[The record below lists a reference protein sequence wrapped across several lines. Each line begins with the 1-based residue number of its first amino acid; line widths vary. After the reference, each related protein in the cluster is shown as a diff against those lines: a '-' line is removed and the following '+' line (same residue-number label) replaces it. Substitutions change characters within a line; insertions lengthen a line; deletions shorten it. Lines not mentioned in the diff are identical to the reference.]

1 MPGEVRRIP
10 IRCDIFFKTKQCF
23 ADHLLLPL
31 FALLRFGKLL
41 FAYAFEQR
49 QDELQRAAFDPFAV
63 RMRILLLGK
72 ISGGEIRFMGQRI
85 DGKKGHDIAGMGLAQ
100 CLEGRHVFGNLTVK
114 ENLQMGAYLRRDAD
128 GIKRDFEYVYNLFP
142 RLKEREAQGAKTLS
156 GGEQQMLAVGRALM
170 QSPKLLMMDEPSLG
184 LAPLV
189 IQEIFNTIKRIN
201 ADGIPILLIE
211 QNSNAALKVANR
223 GYVIENGEIVLADT
237 SANLLANE
245 DVKKAYLGGQ

>member
-1 MPGEVRRIP
+1 
-10 IRCDIFFKTKQCF
+10 
-23 ADHLLLPL
+23 
-31 FALLRFGKLL
+31 
-41 FAYAFEQR
+41 
-49 QDELQRAAFDPFAV
+49 
-63 RMRILLLGK
+63 
-72 ISGGEIRFMGQRI
+72 
-85 DGKKGHDIAGMGLAQ
+85 
-100 CLEGRHVFGNLTVK
+100 
-114 ENLQMGAYLRRDAD
+114 
-128 GIKRDFEYVYNLFP
+128 
-142 RLKEREAQGAKTLS
+142 
-156 GGEQQMLAVGRALM
+156 M
-170 QSPKLLMMDEPSLG
+170 QKPKLLMMDEPSLG

>member
-1 MPGEVRRIP
+1 MSKILEVKDLHYHYGEIHALKGISLDVEEGEIVTL
-10 IRCDIFFKTKQCF
+10 IGANGAGKTTTLHCIS
-23 ADHLLLPL
+23 
-31 FALLRFGKLL
+31 G
-41 FAYAFEQR
+41 
-49 QDELQRAAFDPFAV
+49 
-63 RMRILLLGK
+63 LLGK
-72 ISGGEIRFMGQRI
+72 ITGGEIRFMGQRI
-85 DGKKGHDIAGMGLAQ
+85 DGHKGHDIAGMGLAQ

-114 ENLQMGAYLRRDAD
+114 ENLQMGAYLRKDAE

-142 RLKEREAQGAKTLS
+142 RLKERETQGAKTLS

-170 QSPKLLMMDEPSLG
+170 QKPKLLMMDEPSLG

>member
-1 MPGEVRRIP
+1 MSKILEVKDLHYHYGEIHALKGISLDVDEGEIVTL
-10 IRCDIFFKTKQCF
+10 IGANGAGKTTTLHCIS
-23 ADHLLLPL
+23 
-31 FALLRFGKLL
+31 G
-41 FAYAFEQR
+41 
-49 QDELQRAAFDPFAV
+49 
-63 RMRILLLGK
+63 LLGK
-72 ISGGEIRFMGQRI
+72 ISGGEIWFMGQRI
-85 DGKKGHDIAGMGLAQ
+85 DGHKGHDIAGMGLAQ

-114 ENLQMGAYLRRDAD
+114 ENLQMGAYLRKDAE

-142 RLKEREAQGAKTLS
+142 RLKDRETQGAKTLS

-170 QSPKLLMMDEPSLG
+170 QKPKLLMMDEPSLG